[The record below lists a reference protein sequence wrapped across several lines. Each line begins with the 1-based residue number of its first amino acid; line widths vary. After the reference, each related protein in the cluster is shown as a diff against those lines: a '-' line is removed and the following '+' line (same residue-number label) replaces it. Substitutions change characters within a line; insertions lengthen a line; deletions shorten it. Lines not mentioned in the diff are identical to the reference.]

1 MKNSQKYFHHREN
14 GFTLI
19 EILIVIAILGI
30 LAAVIIPNIAGFVTS
45 GKIAA
50 ANSEVLSPRT
60 ATRAYQAENNTNY
73 PTGNAATFQSD
84 VLPYLSTTPKW
95 TYTCDSS
102 GVLTGTDNSYASGL
116 IWDQTNQQWIR
127 GP

>member
-1 MKNSQKYFHHREN
+1 MKTVRDYTLRGKK

-30 LAAVIIPNIAGFVTS
+30 LAAVIIPNIAGFITS

-50 ANSEVLSPRT
+50 ANSEVLSLRT
-60 ATRAYQAENNTNY
+60 AIRAYQAENNTNY
-73 PTGNAATFQSD
+73 PTGSAATFQAD
-84 VLPYLSTTPKW
+84 VLPYLSTTPKG

-116 IWDQTNQQWIR
+116 IWDATNQQWKR